1 MTHLWRM
8 VRLLPAYRTRTAAIV
23 GTSAAIGFIGMATPF
38 VFREVVNLLA
48 HRAGMAQEAL
58 VRGMGLALA
67 AFVATRLLLVWLGAL
82 QHQQSAA
89 LWLDNV
95 GSLRKRVFD
104 DMSTLPLRYYET
116 ARVGDIMDRFG
127 AIVPVTLWLRD
138 LVEGALASAVQLVFS
153 LAVLLLVSP
162 EAGAVMLAAAPL
174 NLWIAWKSLR
184 ATRPH
189 RQAWQRLGGRMS
201 ALLSEMMSQITT
213 VRAFGGEDQVRRR
226 FGAAHASGGE
236 ARIREWRI
244 DRRWATLLLAV
255 NGLAL
260 SLVTAILVRGGLSGR
275 YSLGDVMLVWSL
287 AQGVV
292 LVIGPISRSINAAGE
307 AESSAERLSELL
319 NLTPGAAT
327 EDGGAALDEI
337 RSIAFENVSFAYP
350 GVAAPVLQDVS
361 FRLSPGRA
369 LALVGPSGSGK
380 SSLVKL
386 MLRLY
391 EPTAGRI
398 LVNDRPIG
406 DFSLASLRA
415 RIGIVLQDVALFN
428 DTIARNIA
436 FAREDARPDEIAAAA
451 RLAHADDFIR
461 RLPEGYETDVGER
474 GVKLSGG
481 ERQRISVAR
490 AILRDPDLVILD
502 EATSALDSEAERL
515 VQAGLDSLMAR
526 RTAIVIAHRLSTIRG
541 ADEICVLQAGRIVE
555 RGRHADLVV
564 LNGLYAQL
572 HALQAGPERVALAS

>member
-1 MTHLWRM
+1 MSHLWRM
-8 VRLLPAYRTRTAAIV
+8 VRLLPRYRARAAAIV
-23 GTSAAIGFIGMATPF
+23 ATSAAIGFIGMATPF
-38 VFREVVNLLA
+38 ILREIVNLLGHRSALA
-48 HRAGMAQEAL
+48 HGAL
-58 VRGMGLALA
+58 VRGLGLTLA
-67 AFVATRLLLVWLGAL
+67 AFVVTRLLLVGLGAA
-82 QHQQSAA
+82 QHRQSAS

-127 AIVPVTLWLRD
+127 AIVPVTIWLRE
-138 LVEGALASAVQLVFS
+138 LVEGALASALQLIFS
-153 LAVLLLVSP
+153 LAVLLRVSP
-162 EAGAVMLAAAPL
+162 AAGAVMLAAAPL
-174 NLWIAWKSLR
+174 NLWISWKSLR
-184 ATRPH
+184 ATKPH
-189 RQAWQRLGGRMS
+189 RQRWQRLGGRMS
-201 ALLSEMMSQITT
+201 AILSEMMSQITT

-226 FGAAHASGGE
+226 FGAAHASWGE
-236 ARIREWRI
+236 ARIQEWRI
-244 DRRWATLLLAV
+244 DRRWATLLLVV

-260 SLVTAILVRGGLSGR
+260 SLVAAILAQGGLSGR
-275 YSLGDVMLVWSL
+275 YTLGDLMLIWSL

-292 LVIGPISRSINAAGE
+292 LVVGPISRSINAAGE

-319 NLTPGAAT
+319 DLRPGPPVAEGELAL
-327 EDGGAALDEI
+327 EDI

-350 GVAAPVLQDVS
+350 GLETPVLKDVS

-391 EPTAGRI
+391 EPSAGRI

-406 DFSLASLRA
+406 DYSLASLRA

-436 FAREDARPDEIAAAA
+436 FARDDARPEEIAAAA

-461 RLPEGYETDVGER
+461 RLPGGYETDVGER

-481 ERQRISVAR
+481 ERQRVSVAR

-502 EATSALDSEAERL
+502 EATSALDSESERL
-515 VQAGLDSLMAR
+515 VQAGLESLMAR
-526 RTAIVIAHRLSTIRG
+526 RTSIVVAHRLSTIRD
-541 ADEICVLQAGRIVE
+541 ADEICVLQAGRIIE
-555 RGRHADLVV
+555 RGRHAELVA
-564 LNGLYAQL
+564 LGGIYAEL
-572 HALQAGPERVALAS
+572 HAIQAGDERVALAS